1 MYLRGPLG
9 MNLQRVNYLFTDE
22 GHYAL
27 APMVSK
33 NRFKFLL
40 SHITFDNHIDQ
51 HNNWPTDLFATMRQV
66 WKLLNSNLA
75 TFVAPSEYLIIGETL
90 HPMRHQIAFRQCNP
104 NKPHKYGVLL
114 KSLNDAF
121 FPYTYK
127 TLPYAVQLLT
137 TSKNLFFE
145 QKSRLD
151 LMEETLPLVV
161 CTLV

>member
-9 MNLQRVNYLFTDE
+9 MNLPRVNYLFTDE

-27 APMVSK
+27 APIVSK
-33 NRFKFLL
+33 NQFKFLL
-40 SHITFDNHIDQ
+40 SHITFDNHIDR
-51 HNNWPTDLFATMRQV
+51 HNNWPTDLFAAMRQV

-75 TFVAPSEYLIIGETL
+75 KYVAPSEYLIIGEIL

-104 NKPHKYGVLL
+104 NKSHKYGVLL

-121 FPYTYK
+121 FRYTYK

-137 TSKNLFFE
+137 TSKNLLFE
-145 QKSRLD
+145 QKIRLD
-151 LMEETLPLVV
+151 LMEETLPWVV